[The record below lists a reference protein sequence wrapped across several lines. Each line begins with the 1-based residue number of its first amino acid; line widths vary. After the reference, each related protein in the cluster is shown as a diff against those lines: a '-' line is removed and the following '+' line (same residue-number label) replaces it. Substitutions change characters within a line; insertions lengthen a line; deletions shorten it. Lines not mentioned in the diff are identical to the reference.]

1 MALNL
6 QTRKAG
12 GNKDV
17 GLETKM
23 WKKKMRY
30 LLRRIVYVTST
41 F

>member
-6 QTRKAG
+6 QTKKAG

-23 WKKKMRY
+23 WKKKY
-30 LLRRIVYVTST
+30 IFFEKNSLYY
-41 F
+41 